1 MKFLYS
7 SFFCALTLVSSFWS
21 CKPKDTNLNTGSYVS
36 KETKENI
43 SKPLTFYYF
52 PKANAYYD
60 VTNASFIYSLD
71 SGKNWTVLIDSSK
84 QNNPFLGKRF
94 LIKSNTSDVWRDNE
108 IHRKMYGGT
117 LINLVKRDSVKYKS
131 LKAKSTARKNQLNAD
146 SVLISEQPKKKRNF
160 FQRLFG
166 KRRKRDKE
174 NNN

>member
-1 MKFLYS
+1 MTILYR
-7 SFFCALTLVSSFWS
+7 SFFCALVLVSFFWS
-21 CKPKDTNLNTGSYVS
+21 CKPKDSNLSMNNNTPTEL
-36 KETKENI
+36 KESI

-71 SGKNWTVLIDSSK
+71 SGKNWTVLPDSSK
-84 QNNPFLGKRF
+84 QNNPILGKRF

-117 LINLVKRDSVKYKS
+117 LINLVRRDSVRYKS
-131 LKAKSTARKNQLNAD
+131 LKAKAAAKKAQLNAD
-146 SVLISEQPKKKRNF
+146 SILISEQPKKKRNF

-166 KRRKRDKE
+166 KRRKRD
-174 NNN
+174 